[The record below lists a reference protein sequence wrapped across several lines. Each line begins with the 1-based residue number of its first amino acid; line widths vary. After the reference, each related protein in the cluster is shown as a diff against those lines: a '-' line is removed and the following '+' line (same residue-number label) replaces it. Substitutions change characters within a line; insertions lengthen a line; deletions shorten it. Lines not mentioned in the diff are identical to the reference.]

1 MSLWDHIHPKTL
13 EEMAEM
19 LRPPPEYRL
28 VSKTYSLAIA
38 SKQHIYDISSKRRLD
53 SLIPFAEPIRKLS
66 KDRFR
71 DMEIVTSPSEGVIG
85 IYIRDFESG
94 KSFSLPA
101 EVLNQV
107 ATEVAESDRMRP
119 EAGPSPVS

>member
-1 MSLWDHIHPKTL
+1 MSLWDHIAPKTQ
-13 EEMAEM
+13 EKMAEM

-28 VSKTYSLAIA
+28 VSKNYCLAID
-38 SKQHIYDISSKRRLD
+38 SEQHIYDISSKRRLG
-53 SLIPFAEPIRKLS
+53 SLSPFSEAIRKLS

-107 ATEVAESDRMRP
+107 AAEVAESDRIRLGT
-119 EAGPSPVS
+119 GPSPV